1 MMKSTLLRRGAAAA
15 LALVVPFAAA
25 QGHKNQAFVPGA
37 TAAAVSPASAA
48 GVTLA
53 AVAPTSASG
62 VTAVAAPSV
71 AAVSAGGDVAVT
83 RTTEEFSVRT
93 SDENFRKL
101 IARWGH
107 EAGWNSEWDVD
118 RDIDITGEYTWRNMT
133 FVDAVRATL
142 KATERGELAVHGCYY
157 SNNWVQVVPLT
168 TPCKKQ

>member
-1 MMKSTLLRRGAAAA
+1 MMKSTLLRRWAAAA

-37 TAAAVSPASAA
+37 AA
-48 GVTLA
+48 A
-53 AVAPTSASG
+53 AVAPASATGITVAVAPASETG
-62 VTAVAAPSV
+62 VTVAADPSV
-71 AAVSAGGDVAVT
+71 APVSAGSDVAVP
-83 RTTEEFSVRT
+83 RTTQEFAVRT

-101 IARWGH
+101 IARWAH

-118 RDIDITGEYTWRNMT
+118 QDINLTGEYTWRNMS

-142 KATERGELAVHGCYY
+142 KATERGDLAAHGCYY

-168 TPCKKQ
+168 TPCKRQ